1 LLCVRPAQVA
11 HEQTAHAL
19 HKTRDQGACCE
30 TKFFGGSQSVNYDRT
45 TIAAKS
51 FGTLGRSPDIAPP
64 IATTVR
70 SRRRAVRTPVHS
82 ADPIARRQ
90 RSRSQ
95 RLEAGA
101 DEDGVMGE
109 PCVPLVPSADMPE
122 ASHTVLLTADEIAGR
137 VAGVAAEIRRDY
149 PEDTALHLVA
159 VLTGGCIFLADLA
172 RALERPVT
180 IDFVA
185 VSSYGAGTRST
196 GHVRLRHDLRLPVE
210 DRDVLIVEDIIDTG
224 TTLAWLLE
232 HLGRGRPRSLR
243 TVALLDKPSGRTVD
257 APVDYVGFTMP
268 NRFVVGY
275 GLDHDEQLRHLPYIA
290 ALDRPAV
297 TAGGEVEQQTGQPR

>member
-1 LLCVRPAQVA
+1 MV
-11 HEQTAHAL
+11 
-19 HKTRDQGACCE
+19 
-30 TKFFGGSQSVNYDRT
+30 
-45 TIAAKS
+45 
-51 FGTLGRSPDIAPP
+51 
-64 IATTVR
+64 
-70 SRRRAVRTPVHS
+70 
-82 ADPIARRQ
+82 
-90 RSRSQ
+90 
-95 RLEAGA
+95 
-101 DEDGVMGE
+101 E
-109 PCVPLVPSADMPE
+109 PRVPLVPSADMAE
-122 ASHTVLLTADEIAGR
+122 ASHTVLLTADEIARR

-149 PEDTALHLVA
+149 SEDTALHLVA

-172 RALERPVT
+172 RALDRPVT

-196 GHVRLRHDLRLPVE
+196 GNVRLRHDLRLPVE
-210 DRDVLIVEDIIDTG
+210 NRDVLIVEDIIDTG
-224 TTLAWLLE
+224 ATLAWLLE

-290 ALDRPAV
+290 ALDLPAV
-297 TAGGEVEQQTGQPR
+297 TASGEPEQETGQPH